1 MLVTS
6 SRQRYFW
13 WGVALILLSG
23 FGLRVWNLGHTSL
36 WVDEA
41 VTASHAGGS
50 LNQTFTYITEDA
62 VQGPLYYIALHA
74 FPRHNELLLRWPS
87 VLAGMCGI
95 AMLMFTAARLYGNL
109 NLALMAG
116 ALLAVNP
123 YHIWLSRMARVYS
136 LLFTLALINACFF
149 LVLLKGNRKQ
159 VNWLVFMISGTAAYL
174 THYFA
179 LFLPLTQ
186 YILFAFVLRRQ
197 RGFFRRWLRAQ
208 IVMGLPLGLWVL
220 RLLLQES
227 VAAGVGWIP
236 RPGVDDLVITLWNMT
251 LGYDGT
257 LPWYLIPGLI
267 AAAAGLIPG
276 IYYAWKERSTG
287 RVDFYWLWLM
297 TVPLGLAFVISI
309 AARPVYV
316 DRYFVGFLP
325 AILFLVLYGWQRA
338 PYRAARGLLA
348 GILIAASLISIVDTL
363 RSGQDERDDG

>member
-1 MLVTS
+1 
-6 SRQRYFW
+6 
-13 WGVALILLSG
+13 
-23 FGLRVWNLGHTSL
+23 
-36 WVDEA
+36 
-41 VTASHAGGS
+41 
-50 LNQTFTYITEDA
+50 
-62 VQGPLYYIALHA
+62 
-74 FPRHNELLLRWPS
+74 
-87 VLAGMCGI
+87 
-95 AMLMFTAARLYGNL
+95 
-109 NLALMAG
+109 
-116 ALLAVNP
+116 
-123 YHIWLSRMARVYS
+123 
-136 LLFTLALINACFF
+136 
-149 LVLLKGNRKQ
+149 

-220 RLLLQES
+220 RLLLQEW
-227 VAAGVGWIP
+227 VTAGVGWIP

-251 LGYDGT
+251 LGYDGR
-257 LPWYLIPGLI
+257 LPWYLVPGLI

-276 IYYAWKERSTG
+276 LYYAWKERSTG

-309 AARPVYV
+309 AVRPVYV

-348 GILIAASLISIVDTL
+348 GILIAASLTSVVDTF
-363 RSGQDERDDG
+363 RSGRDEREDWYSATKYIEQNRVPDDGLLVEIPYELLAVLYYWDNGTIDYAWLSGGIDETEDISQQYDAPVKRIWAAYRNPFDDGHRHGVMPDFDPFEPSISPMPDWLVPRRDQVILQKEFKGVTLLLVNAEDELTAAGD